1 MIVLEFEGFFVSLQ
15 PFGDPWNGADYG
27 LYCEIKLL
35 KN

>member
-1 MIVLEFEGFFVSLQ
+1 MIVQEFEGFFVSLQ
-15 PFGDPWNGADYG
+15 PFGDLWNVADYG